1 MKLISMVDFVLEFGK
16 EQNRCNYEEAY
27 DKISAY
33 ARFLKQPLELWMF
46 VPCDE
51 NGNVLEEPK
60 NYKEWC
66 KKSLNTPYD
75 LDLSKYE
82 IYQQTKEQV
91 LFEGFYYRGK
101 SKTISDGVFTFSIFH
116 LKSET
121 IEDLIEYNFTLTTT
135 AIKQL
140 GL

>member
-46 VPCDE
+46 VPCDD
-51 NGNVLEEPK
+51 NGNVININNRYETENNHLNIELD
-60 NYKEWC
+60 NSFIQAKER
-66 KKSLNTPYD
+66 
-75 LDLSKYE
+75 
-82 IYQQTKEQV
+82 V
-91 LFEGFYYRGK
+91 LFVWKDGYDYN
-101 SKTISDGVFTFSIFH
+101 TICEMFLS
-116 LKSET
+116 
-121 IEDLIEYNFTLTTT
+121 IEDIINFQFELTQT
-135 AIKQL
+135 AIKKL